1 MTSDTESSN
10 RPLRADAERNR
21 ARIVEAARVV
31 FADHG
36 IAASL
41 DDVAR
46 AAGVGIGT
54 LYRRFPTK
62 DSLLSAVFDQV
73 VAEIT
78 DTIDSCAADPD
89 PWAGLVRLVTSVLER
104 QSGDRGV
111 VEICTRADFGQL
123 DRIAAHYVPA
133 VDGLVARA
141 KAAGAVRADITGTD
155 ISPMIV
161 MLSAVSTA
169 TRSADPDLW
178 RRYLDL
184 LFDGIRAPGTGEL
197 HPNRVSHNGLM
208 AAISSARP

>member
-1 MTSDTESSN
+1 MTSDTESGN

-73 VAEIT
+73 VAEII
-78 DTIDSCAADPD
+78 DVIDSCAADPD
-89 PWAGLVRLVTSVLER
+89 PLAGLVRLVTSVLER

-133 VDGLVARA
+133 VDDLVARA
-141 KAAGAVRADITGTD
+141 KAVGAVRADITGTD
-155 ISPMIV
+155 ISPVIV

-184 LFDGIRAPGTGEL
+184 LFDGIRAPGTAEL